1 MKSNLKPSNL
11 QPTNRQSFNP
21 AKVAYYEKAGWAA
34 YYAREWFLA
43 FELMIQLNRE
53 QFRMPLL
60 TAILAAIDIVRASI
74 AFAPLQNNNVPAA
87 KKHIERYYEKA
98 RRSVG
103 IETDAQT
110 LADLEI
116 DYWIVHRQLA
126 RERKQAVADGKGA
139 IDNSAP
145 MVESLVRLHT
155 ALFNAPS
162 AAIRRSAELRA
173 QAAVAVDR
181 ITGKYS
187 TDEVADWDEVE
198 QKLVEAYSAL
208 K

>member
-1 MKSNLKPSNL
+1 MES
-11 QPTNRQSFNP
+11 PTLAFNP
-21 AKVAYYEKAGWAA
+21 AKVAYYEKAVWEA

-43 FELMIQLNRE
+43 FQLMIQLNRE
-53 QFRMPLL
+53 QFRMPLW
-60 TAILAAIDIVRASI
+60 TAILAAIDVVRASI

-98 RRSVG
+98 RSSVG
-103 IETDAQT
+103 IEADAKT
-110 LADLEI
+110 LADLEM
-116 DYWIVHRQLA
+116 DYWVVHRQLA
-126 RERKQAVADGKGA
+126 RERKQAVEDGKGA
-139 IDNSAP
+139 IENSAP
-145 MVESLVRLHT
+145 MVESLNRLHA
-155 ALFNAPS
+155 ALFKAPP

-187 TDEVADWDEVE
+187 VDEVADWDEVE
-198 QKLVEAYSAL
+198 QKLVEAYKSL

>member
-1 MKSNLKPSNL
+1 MNSNIQPSNL
-11 QPTNRQSFNP
+11 PTFNP

-34 YYAREWFLA
+34 YYAREWGLA
-43 FELMIQLNRE
+43 FQLMIELNRE

-60 TAILAAIDIVRASI
+60 TAIFAAIDIVRASI

-87 KKHIERYYEKA
+87 KKHIQRYYEKA

-103 IETDAQT
+103 IQTDAKT

-126 RERKQAVADGKGA
+126 RERRQAVEDGKGA
-139 IDNSAP
+139 IDNTAP
-145 MVESLVRLHT
+145 MVESLNRLHA
-155 ALFNAPS
+155 ALFKSPP

-187 TDEVADWDEVE
+187 VDEVADWNEVE
-198 QKLVEAYSAL
+198 QKLVDAYKTL

>member
-1 MKSNLKPSNL
+1 MKSNLQPSNL
-11 QPTNRQSFNP
+11 QPFYPR
-21 AKVAYYEKAGWAA
+21 KVAYYEKAGWAA
-34 YYAREWFLA
+34 YYAREWAHA

-98 RRSVG
+98 RRTVG
-103 IETDAQT
+103 IEADAKT
-110 LADLEI
+110 LAELEI

-126 RERKQAVADGKGA
+126 RERKQAVEDGKGA

-145 MVESLVRLHT
+145 MVESLVCLHA
-155 ALFNAPS
+155 ALFKAPP
-162 AAIRRSAELRA
+162 AAVRRSAELRA

-181 ITGKYS
+181 ITGGY
-187 TDEVADWDEVE
+187 TADEVADWDEVE
-198 QKLVEAYSAL
+198 QKLGAAYDAL
-208 K
+208 I

>member
-1 MKSNLKPSNL
+1 MKSSPHA
-11 QPTNRQSFNP
+11 FNP
-21 AKVAYYEKAGWAA
+21 AKVAYFEKAGWEA

-43 FELMIQLNRE
+43 FQLMIQLNRE
-53 QFRMPLL
+53 QFRMPLW
-60 TAILAAIDIVRASI
+60 TAILASIDIVRASL
-74 AFAPLQNNNVPAA
+74 AFAPLENNNVPAA
-87 KKHIERYYEKA
+87 TEYVRRYYEKA

-103 IETDAQT
+103 IEADAQT

-126 RERKQAVADGKGA
+126 RERKQAVEDGKGA

-145 MVESLVRLHT
+145 IVESLNRLHA
-155 ALFNAPS
+155 ALFKAPP

-187 TDEVADWDEVE
+187 TDEVTDWHEVE
-198 QKLVEAYSAL
+198 QKLVEAYEAL